1 MLIKKLAELL
11 EEREFVYIATCDF
24 ENRPNAVPKFFL
36 KIEGNFIYLID
47 YVLGRTF
54 NNLRKN
60 PRVSLAIMDNN
71 ALKGYQVNGT
81 AEIIDK
87 GALYKKMI
95 TELKTK
101 EIDFTVERIIEGVR
115 GGKRSKGFE
124 AACSGEA
131 MILKVKIGE
140 IVEVNCGGELRREKL

>member
-1 MLIKKLAELL
+1 MKKLAELL
-11 EEREFVYIATCDF
+11 EEREFVYIASCDF

-54 NNLRKN
+54 NNLKNN

-81 AEIIDK
+81 AKIVGK
-87 GALYKKMI
+87 GILYKKMI
-95 TELKTK
+95 AELKAK

-131 MILKVKIGE
+131 VIFKVKIKE